1 MPIPVDTWKLKLFYG
16 VLKQQI
22 LYGYCLALAENWVL
36 KLMQTFIASLTAF
49 NRYSLTIN
57 LKGKIN
63 ISILINMER
72 LWCAAVL

>member
-1 MPIPVDTWKLKLFYG
+1 
-16 VLKQQI
+16 
-22 LYGYCLALAENWVL
+22 
-36 KLMQTFIASLTAF
+36 MQTFIASLLAF

-63 ISILINMER
+63 IFLLINMER